1 MIVVDN
7 SGAGAIRAMQITSP
21 RLRIIENSVNVGF
34 GAAINQGWRASA
46 CRYVATLND
55 DAVASPD
62 WLRLVVAAAEFDPEI
77 GLVASQVRLSDDALD
92 SAGIVLSR
100 DGSSKQRGHGCPP
113 CDYARASDVLMPSGS
128 AALYRREMLDDVGGF
143 ADEFFLYCE
152 DTDLGLRARRR
163 GWRCRYVPE
172 AVIYHAYSRSAGR
185 ASELKA
191 LLVERNRLFLLV
203 RNFPKR
209 MLITAPFM
217 SLARYLWHRL
227 LPHSGQR
234 QSRGLRHFRR
244 ESHASS
250 TPRSSGALGS
260 CTTNANFAC
269 STARDTLE
277 SLPDRSAVRKAV
289 TRAPDFF
296 AGGRC
301 ALRHLTP
308 GPERL
313 LIVIRASTGRRNRA
327 SHPRHCGGAASRAGT
342 GDRRRLRRWHSCGS
356 RSGRSNCSASP
367 SPSRAWRSR
376 SGRIQACL

>member
-1 MIVVDN
+1 MPVVAVVIPTLGADIAVQDCLQSLDKQTFQDFEVIVVDN

-34 GAAINQGWRASA
+34 GAAINQGWRAST

-62 WLRLVVAAAEFDPEI
+62 WLRLVVAAAELDPEI

-217 SLARYLWHRL
+217 SLARYFWHVFYL
-227 LPHSGQR
+227 IQGKGKAADFATSG
-234 QSRGLRHFRR
+234 
-244 ESHASS
+244 
-250 TPRSSGALGS
+250 
-260 CTTNANFAC
+260 
-269 STARDTLE
+269 
-277 SLPDRSAVRKAV
+277 
-289 TRAPDFF
+289 
-296 AGGRC
+296 
-301 ALRHLTP
+301 
-308 GPERL
+308 
-313 LIVIRASTGRRNRA
+313 RNRTRLPLLVLRA
-327 SHPRHCGGAASRAGT
+327 HWEAA
-342 GDRRRLRRWHSCGS
+342 RRLRTLLAQRREI
-356 RSGRSNCSASP
+356 RSKAYLTDRQFEKLLHAHLISLREVA
-367 SPSRAWRSR
+367 AH
-376 SGRIQACL
+376 